1 MLKNAIIWLA
11 SKRAFRYNAASME
24 DVKYRVVGSVSDW
37 KTWCEAAKPEVVNE
51 CDWVEL
57 RVDALPEDISPECL
71 LAQRP
76 ACPVLLTV
84 RHESE
89 GGCRSMTEE
98 QRLSLAMKLLPLA
111 TAVDWETAQL
121 EHAQELV
128 QAAKAA
134 GVTVIASNH
143 DFEKTPSLATL
154 KEREA
159 RARSLGA
166 DVVKFAWRLHSAEDI
181 MVGVQLLREATGPLA
196 VMGMGPLGAV
206 SRLLYVQHGS
216 CLIYGYLGN
225 TPTAPG
231 QWSAALCKRAL
242 ASTAV

>member
-1 MLKNAIIWLA
+1 
-11 SKRAFRYNAASME
+11 ME
-24 DVKYRVVGSVSDW
+24 NKQHYRVVGSVSDW
-37 KTWCEAAKPEVVNE
+37 QTWCAAAKGEFASA

-57 RVDALPEDISPECL
+57 RVDALPPDITVEQL

-76 ACPVLLTV
+76 ECPVLLTV

-89 GGCRSMTEE
+89 GGCRVMPENE
-98 QRLSLAMKLLPLA
+98 RLSLAIRLLPLA

-128 QAAKAA
+128 SAAKAA

-143 DFEKTPSLATL
+143 DFEKTPSIETL
-154 KEREA
+154 RQREA
-159 RARSLGA
+159 LARSLGA
-166 DVVKFAWRLHSAEDI
+166 DIVKFAYRLNCAED
-181 MVGVQLLREATGPLA
+181 MMTGVELLRSADGPIA

-216 CLIYGYLGN
+216 CLIYGYLGD

-231 QWSAALCKRAL
+231 QWSAALCRQAL
-242 ASTAV
+242 ASTQCCC

>member
-1 MLKNAIIWLA
+1 
-11 SKRAFRYNAASME
+11 ME
-24 DVKYRVVGSVSDW
+24 NKQHYRVVGSVSDW
-37 KTWCEAAKPEVVNE
+37 QTWCAAAKGAFATD

-57 RVDALPEDISPECL
+57 RVDALSPDISVEQLLSTRPE
-71 LAQRP
+71 
-76 ACPVLLTV
+76 CPVLLTV

-89 GGCRSMTEE
+89 GGCRVMPENE
-98 QRLSLAMKLLPLA
+98 RLSLAIRLLPLA

-128 QAAKAA
+128 GAAKAA

-143 DFEKTPSLATL
+143 DFEKTPSIETL
-154 KEREA
+154 RQREVQ
-159 RARSLGA
+159 ARSLGA
-166 DVVKFAWRLHSAEDI
+166 DIVKFAYRLNCAED
-181 MVGVQLLREATGPLA
+181 MMTGVELLRSAGGPIA

-216 CLIYGYLGN
+216 CLIYGYLGD

-231 QWSAALCKRAL
+231 QWSAALCRQAL
-242 ASTAV
+242 ASTQCCC

>member
-1 MLKNAIIWLA
+1 ME
-11 SKRAFRYNAASME
+11 SKQHY
-24 DVKYRVVGSVSDW
+24 KVVGSVSDW
-37 KTWCEAAKPEVVNE
+37 QTWSAAVKGNFATD

-57 RVDALPEDISPECL
+57 RVDALSPDVSVEQL

-76 ACPVLLTV
+76 ECPVLLTV

-89 GGCRSMTEE
+89 GGCRVMPESE
-98 QRLSLAMKLLPLA
+98 RLAMAIRLLPLA

-128 QAAKAA
+128 SAAKSA

-143 DFEKTPSLATL
+143 DFEKTPSLETL
-154 KEREA
+154 LQREA
-159 RARSLGA
+159 HARSLGA
-166 DVVKFAWRLHSAEDI
+166 DIVKFAYRLHSAEDM
-181 MVGVQLLREATGPLA
+181 MVGVELLRAASGPVA

-216 CLIYGYLGN
+216 CLIYGYLGD

-231 QWSAALCKRAL
+231 QWSASLCRQAL
-242 ASTAV
+242 ASTQCCC